1 MAGRLVRWRLPGTD
15 RALARAHDLRLEAP
29 LAVPG
34 HRKVHRPQGDH
45 HAHAAAPADG
55 PQQVR
60 FMAGAGADQ
69 VTVRGDE
76 LGRGD
81 AAPASVPM
89 LTEPA
94 TRSDRESP
102 IGPAVTSA

>member
-1 MAGRLVRWRLPGTD
+1 MV
-15 RALARAHDLRLEAP
+15 
-29 LAVPG
+29 
-34 HRKVHRPQGDH
+34 
-45 HAHAAAPADG
+45 
-55 PQQVR
+55 
-60 FMAGAGADQ
+60 GAGADQ
-69 VTVRGDE
+69 VTVQGVE

-81 AAPASVPM
+81 AVSASVPM

>member
-1 MAGRLVRWRLPGTD
+1 MPGTA
-15 RALARAHDLRLEAP
+15 RALARTHDLRLEAP
-29 LAVPG
+29 IAVPG
-34 HRKVHRPQGDH
+34 YRQVHRPQRDH
-45 HAHAAAPADG
+45 HAQAAAPANG

-60 FMAGAGADQ
+60 LMAGAGADQ
-69 VTVRGDE
+69 VTFRGVE